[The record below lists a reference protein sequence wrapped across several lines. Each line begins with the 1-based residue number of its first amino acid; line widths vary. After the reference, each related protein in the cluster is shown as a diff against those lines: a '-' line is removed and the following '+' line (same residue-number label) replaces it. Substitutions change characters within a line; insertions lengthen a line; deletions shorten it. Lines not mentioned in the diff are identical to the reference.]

1 MLQAR
6 FTLIFLATLAQSM
19 SVMKPYLR
27 PVSFDENSLE
37 KYMENRIESEET
49 TLNRQKR
56 VARRSIITPEIDVF
70 KYFSRSCNYDRPTLL
85 RIYRKCEQ
93 KYGFYR
99 RERVNTCVRAN
110 TKCRR

>member
-27 PVSFDENSLE
+27 PVSLDENSLE
-37 KYMENRIESEET
+37 KYMENRESEET
-49 TLNRQKR
+49 VLNRQAR

-70 KYFSRSCNYDRPTLL
+70 KYFARTCNYDRPTLV

-99 RERVNTCVRAN
+99 RERVNACVRAN